1 MLSRKILKKLWL
13 TIEPCVTF
21 PKTVTCTDR
30 DYSALY
36 KPYVALELNKTWI
49 YFIFDLDDSNI
60 NIFSHD
66 TPSIDVLEAAVLVQK
81 TLIACLFPSIN
92 KQCKVSKSE

>member
-1 MLSRKILKKLWL
+1 MLSRKDLKKLWSV
-13 TIEPCVTF
+13 IEPCVML

-49 YFIFDLDDSNI
+49 YFIFDLDESNI

-66 TPSIDVLEAAVLVQK
+66 TPSVNVLEAAVLVQK